1 MLRPPTDTHFEI
13 YVTDAEIS
21 ESRRRTRWVYQRVC
35 PEFGYRFLVD
45 QARDAGQPHGQFPAE
60 WVFDVWILSVVGT
73 KVLRVAFPPEVTRP
87 YVRTT
92 RQFDAGPNLRF
103 IVDSIQSRVA
113 IREQQSCGTPG
124 PPGRLNQFP
133 PWGFA

>member
-1 MLRPPTDTHFEI
+1 MWGD
-13 YVTDAEIS
+13 VTP
-21 ESRRRTRWVYQRVC
+21 V
-35 PEFGYRFLVD
+35 LVV
-45 QARDAGQPHGQFPAE
+45 HKLPAE
-60 WVFDVWILSVVGT
+60 SIFDVWTRRVVGK

-87 YVRTT
+87 YVRAG
-92 RQFDAGPNLRF
+92 RQFDAGQNLRL
-103 IVDSIQSRVA
+103 IVDSTRSRVA